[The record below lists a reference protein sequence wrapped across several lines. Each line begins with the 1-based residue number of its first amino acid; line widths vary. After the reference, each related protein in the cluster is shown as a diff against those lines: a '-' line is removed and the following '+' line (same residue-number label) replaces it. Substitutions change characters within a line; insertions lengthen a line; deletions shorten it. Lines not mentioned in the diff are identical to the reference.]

1 MSLSFLGGYLSLD
14 WYLQASGRGTESESK
29 YADWQVYRSETYG
42 FGLRYPND
50 WEAKEVKPE
59 FTVFKPQSDESSD
72 SAQGKEEENAPSEY
86 ISLMVASNKNRGKTL
101 CEEDQ
106 SKCSFHT
113 NGIFG
118 ERTTTSEIES
128 VFFSHGENDFA
139 ITLHRYDSA
148 AEAIEGYNPSEA
160 EGLRG
165 RGESQ
170 DSYIIILEEMAE
182 SFRFTSQV
190 TTACEKDTDCT
201 LGIRL
206 DKCCSCAEAFTK
218 REVEANSAITPFE
231 AEKDYSGEKM
241 VDCSSV
247 YCSPCPDPPSGA
259 VCVSNRCQVE
269 EE

>member
-1 MSLSFLGGYLSLD
+1 MLLSFLAGYFSLD

-29 YADWQVYRSETYG
+29 YADWQVYKSETYG

-59 FTVFKPQSDESSD
+59 FTVFEPQSDESFD
-72 SAQGKEEENAPSEY
+72 SAQDKEEENAPSEY
-86 ISLMVASNKNRGKTL
+86 ISLTVASNKNRGKTL

-118 ERTTTSEIES
+118 ERITTSEIES
-128 VFFSHGENDFA
+128 VFFSHGENDFT
-139 ITLHRYDSA
+139 ITLHKYDSA
-148 AEAIEGYNPSEA
+148 AEVIEGY
-160 EGLRG
+160 
-165 RGESQ
+165 
-170 DSYIIILEEMAE
+170 IVILEEMAE

-201 LGIRL
+201 SGIRL

-218 REVEANSAITPFE
+218 SEVEANSAITPFE
-231 AEKDYSGEKM
+231 ADKDYSGEK
-241 VDCSSV
+241 VVACSSS
-247 YCSPCPDPPSGA
+247 YCSPCSTPPSGVA
-259 VCVSNRCQVE
+259 CISNRCRAKE
-269 EE
+269 E